1 MWKGGGKWYF
11 VTRDDG
17 ARWRLFTG
25 EFDLADL
32 ILILHV
38 VLMYLIMLT
47 IKFCI
52 SGVVIQQ

>member
-17 ARWRLFTG
+17 ARWGLFTG

-52 SGVVIQQ
+52 SGVVIL